1 MKFSKNK
8 VVCILLFLIMF
19 VFALQ
24 AQAQSF
30 GKNKVQYRD
39 FRWKYVQ
46 SRHFDV
52 YYYDDSKELA
62 EYTADVAESSYVA
75 LKRDLKYEIGKRI
88 PILVYNSHNEF
99 QQTNVSLSPID
110 EGVGGFTEIYK
121 DRVIIP
127 FQGRYDEFRHVIHHE
142 LTHAYMFQM
151 FYGEG
156 MGSMV
161 MSMTRFQ
168 LPLWFWEGMAEY
180 ESLRWDKSSDMF
192 MRDAVVNGYVPPID
206 YMSGFMVYKGGQSLF
221 NYIAEKYGKEKVGEV
236 ISKIRASR
244 NLEAG
249 LRRSI
254 GLDIKELSDR
264 WQKYLR
270 KRYWPDIAERDEP
283 EDIAR
288 KLTDHVK
295 DKNFLNNAPCLS
307 PNGDKLI
314 YLSDRADYIDI
325 YLLSTIDGKN
335 LGRLVKGQRSDMYDN
350 LHWLRPGAGW
360 SPDGKKVI
368 FASKSK
374 GGRDALF
381 ILDVRSRKILE
392 RLTFDLDGLFSP
404 DWSPDGTRIVFMGM
418 KSGRSDLYV
427 YNIGTKKLTQ
437 LTNDVFTDAE
447 PAWSPDSR
455 RIAFISD
462 RSDYMNLDSD
472 SSVKMPRERRYKY
485 DIYVVSV
492 DTRQITRIT
501 NDDAKEKSPKFSPS
515 GDRIAYVSNANGID
529 NIYIIDCNTKES
541 QPITNLLTGISQIS
555 WARDGS
561 RIAFSSFFKGG
572 YDIYIL
578 NNPLLIKP
586 GSVKLKDTI
595 YVLQESK
602 KKEQIK
608 KRKVKKQESEVYN
621 REYRNYVFGDSF
633 RKGDVLSRKKK
644 RSVLLEKPAFKD
656 STGNYISNKYSVKFS
671 PDIVYGSA
679 GYSQFFGLQGTTQF
693 VFSDILGNHQI
704 NFYTDLFYNLKN
716 SNFNLSY
723 YYLPKRTDFGV
734 SLFHYSYLFY
744 TYFIQNGY
752 LSYGYL
758 RDRYYG
764 LQMLLSRPFDKY
776 RRINF
781 SIIGMG
787 IQRDWGTI
795 DPYAY
800 YYGYSNDYM
809 RDQGNIYDRK
819 ILYFNLGY
827 NTDTV
832 IWGMTGPVNGRRS
845 YLSLTYSPA
854 IVKKEGL
861 DFWTIKGDWRRY
873 FRIKRDYTFALR
885 FTSGVSGGRQP
896 QQFLLGGMM
905 GWINYQYANI
915 PSDFWTTND
924 MFFFSSFET
933 PMRGARYYSMIGTRF
948 LLTNIEFRFPLIRY
962 LILGWPLQIGFQNI
976 RGVVFT
982 DIGSAWY
989 NDKSW
994 KPFASV
1000 NGTGFKLQ
1008 DMMAGFGFGAR
1019 MNLGFFLLKY
1029 DVAWRTNFAVTDK
1042 DPIHYFTLGAEF

>member
-1 MKFSKNK
+1 MEKSKNRAA
-8 VVCILLFLIMF
+8 LTLMLFFMML

-24 AQAQSF
+24 VQAQSF

-39 FRWKYVQ
+39 FNWEYVQ

-52 YYYDDSKELA
+52 YYYSGSKKLA

-75 LKRDLKYEIGKRI
+75 LKKDLKYEIGKRI

-110 EGVGGFTEIYK
+110 EGVGGFTEVYK

-156 MGSMV
+156 LGSMV

-180 ESLRWDKSSDMF
+180 ESLGWDKSSDMF

-206 YMSGFMVYKGGQSLF
+206 YMAGFMVYKGGQSLF

-244 NLEAG
+244 NLETG

-254 GLDIKELSDR
+254 GLDTKELSDR

-270 KRYWPDIAERDEP
+270 KRYWPDIAGRDEP
-283 EDIAR
+283 EDVSR

-295 DKNFLNNAPCLS
+295 NKNFLNNAPTLS

-325 YLLSTIDGKN
+325 YLISTIDGKN

-360 SPDGKKVI
+360 SPDSKKI
-368 FASKSK
+368 AFASKSK
-374 GGRDALF
+374 GGKDALF
-381 ILDVRSRKILE
+381 ILDVKSRKILQ
-392 RLTFDLDGLFSP
+392 RLIFNLDGIFSP
-404 DWSPDGTRIVFMGM
+404 DWSPDGRRIVFMGT
-418 KSGRSDLYV
+418 KNGQSDLFV
-427 YNIGTKKLTQ
+427 YNLKSKKLTK
-437 LTNDVFTDAE
+437 LTNDVFSDAE

-455 RIAFISD
+455 KIAFISD
-462 RSDYMNLDSD
+462 REDSLNPD
-472 SSVKMPRERRYKY
+472 NDIEMPRKKRYKY
-485 DIYVVSV
+485 DIYVISV

-501 NDDAKEKSPKFSPS
+501 DDIAKEKSPKFSSS
-515 GDRIAYVSNANGID
+515 GDKIAYISNDNGID
-529 NIYIIDCNTKES
+529 NIFIIDCSTKES
-541 QPITNLLTGISQIS
+541 YPITNLLTGISQMS
-555 WARDGS
+555 WSRDGS

-586 GSVKLKDTI
+586 ESVKLKDTMF
-595 YVLQESK
+595 VLKESK
-602 KKEQIK
+602 KEKTKKKVKEQE
-608 KRKVKKQESEVYN
+608 VKVYN
-621 REYRNYVFGDSF
+621 NGYRNYVFGDSF
-633 RKGDVLSRKKK
+633 RKGDILNRKKK
-644 RSVLLEKPAFKD
+644 RSVFLAEPAFKD
-656 STGNYISNKYSVKFS
+656 SIGQYIANKYSVKFS

-679 GYSQFFGLQGTTQF
+679 GYSQFYGLQGTTQF

-704 NFYTDLFYNLKN
+704 NLYTDLFYNLKN

-723 YYLPKRTDFGV
+723 YYLPKRTDLGI

-744 TYFIQNGY
+744 TYFIQDGY

-764 LQMLLSRPFDKY
+764 LQMFLSRPFNKY
-776 RRINF
+776 RRINL
-781 SIIGMG
+781 SVTGMG

-795 DPYAY
+795 DPFAY

-809 RDQGNIYDRK
+809 KDKGNIYSRK

-832 IWGMTGPVNGRRS
+832 IWGMTGPVNGKRS

-854 IVKKEGL
+854 IVKTGGL

-873 FRIKRDYTFALR
+873 IRIKRDYTFALR
-885 FTSGVSGGRQP
+885 FTGGVSGGRQP
-896 QQFLLGGMM
+896 QQFMLGGMM
-905 GWINYQYANI
+905 GWINYRYADI
-915 PSDFWTTND
+915 PSEFWNNNG

-933 PMRGARYYSMIGTRF
+933 PMRGASYYSMMGTRF
-948 LLTNIEFRFPLIRY
+948 VLSNIEFRFPLIKY
-962 LILGWPLQIGFQNI
+962 LILGGPLQIGFQNI

-989 NDKSW
+989 NDNVW

-1019 MNLGFFLLKY
+1019 VNLGFFLLKY
-1029 DVAWRTNFAVTDK
+1029 DIAWKTNFAVTSK
-1042 DPIHYFTLGAEF
+1042 FPVHYFTLGAEF